1 MSDGRVRRAYL
12 GIVGGPRPLPPRVAT
27 ATGRD
32 RGVEVVEV
40 VPGSP
45 AQQAGIRAEDLI
57 LEIDDVA
64 VADMNDLQ
72 RVMDTTT
79 IGRSVA
85 VTVYR
90 HGSNLKLEVT
100 PAELIGD

>member
-1 MSDGRVRRAYL
+1 
-12 GIVGGPRPLPPRVAT
+12 
-27 ATGRD
+27 
-32 RGVEVVEV
+32 VVEV

-90 HGSNLKLEVT
+90 QGSNQRLEVT
-100 PAELIGD
+100 PAELVGD